1 MAAELDDLDASVRR
15 HDPDRWL
22 ASRFIG
28 DVQARADVVAL
39 YAFNHELARVA
50 GAVSNPLMGEI
61 RLTWWAEAITEIYE
75 GRAVRKHPVTLA
87 LAGAI
92 ERHNLPRDLFEA
104 MIEAR
109 YPELDDAPVDPDA
122 SEGSLMA
129 LAGIAL
135 GGADGPAVRAAAQI
149 YARQGSVAE
158 ANRLLAGLPV
168 EAFPAVA
175 YATLA
180 GHQQASAL
188 GRRMRISWAVLRGR
202 L

>member
-22 ASRFIG
+22 ASRFIS

-61 RLTWWAEAITEIYE
+61 RLTWWAEAIAEIYD
-75 GRAVRKHPVTLA
+75 GKPVRQHPVTLA
-87 LAGAI
+87 LAEAVQ
-92 ERHNLPRDLFEA
+92 RHDLPRGLFEA

-109 YPELDDAPVDPDA
+109 YPELDGAPVDADA

-129 LAGIAL
+129 LAVNVL
-135 GGADGPAVRAAAQI
+135 GADDGAGVRSAAQV
-149 YARQGSVAE
+149 YAGQGDRKA
-158 ANRLLAGLPV
+158 ANRLLTDYPAS
-168 EAFPAVA
+168 AFPALA
-175 YATLA
+175 YASLA
-180 GHQQASAL
+180 GMDEHSAL
-188 GRRMRISWAVLRGR
+188 RRRLAITWAVLRGR
-202 L
+202 I

>member
-1 MAAELDDLDASVRR
+1 MATELDDLDASVRR

-28 DVQARADVVAL
+28 DAQARADVIAL
-39 YAFNHELARVA
+39 YAFNYEIVRVA
-50 GAVSNPLMGEI
+50 SAVSNPLMGEI
-61 RLTWWAEAITEIYE
+61 RLTWWAEAVAEIYE
-75 GRAVRKHPVTLA
+75 GRAVRKHPVTVA

-92 ERHNLPRDLFEA
+92 ARTSLPRELFEA

-109 YPELDDAPVDPDA
+109 YPELDDAPIDPDA

-129 LAGIAL
+129 LAALIL
-135 GGADGPAVRAAAQI
+135 GGGDPEVIQAAARA
-149 YARQGSVAE
+149 YAGQGSLGD
-158 ANRLLAGLPV
+158 ANRLLRGFAV
-168 EAFPAVA
+168 QAFPAIA

-180 GHQQASAL
+180 NRQEASAL
-188 GRRMRISWAVLRGR
+188 GRRLRISWAVLRGR

>member
-1 MAAELDDLDASVRR
+1 MATELDDLDASVRR

-28 DVQARADVVAL
+28 DAQARADVIAL
-39 YAFNHELARVA
+39 YAFNYEIARVA

-61 RLTWWAEAITEIYE
+61 RLTWWAEAIAEIYE

-92 ERHNLPRDLFEA
+92 ARHNLPRDLFEA

-109 YPELDDAPVDPDA
+109 YPELDDEPVDPDA

-129 LAGIAL
+129 LAAAVL
-135 GGADGPAVRAAAQI
+135 GARDCPAVWRRGAA
-149 YARQGSVAE
+149 YAGQGAGRQRM
-158 ANRLLAGLPV
+158 NFAGLPV
-168 EAFPAVA
+168 SAFPAVA
-175 YATLA
+175 YAALA
-180 GHQQASAL
+180 GQQGASAL
-188 GRRMRISWAVLRGR
+188 RRRLRITWAVLTGR
-202 L
+202 A

>member
-1 MAAELDDLDASVRR
+1 LAAELDDLDASVRR

-28 DVQARADVVAL
+28 DAQARADVIAL
-39 YAFNHELARVA
+39 YAFNYEIARVA
-50 GAVSNPLMGEI
+50 GAVSNALMGEI
-61 RLTWWAEAITEIYE
+61 RLTWWAEALDEIYE

-87 LAGAI
+87 LAGAVS
-92 ERHNLPRDLFEA
+92 RHALPRPLFDA

-109 YPELDDAPVDPDA
+109 YPELDGMPVDPAA

-129 LAGIAL
+129 LAASVL
-135 GGADGPAVRAAAQI
+135 GGGDPAAVEAAALV
-149 YARQGSVAE
+149 YAGQASRQE
-158 ANRLLAGLPV
+158 ANRRLAGFPV
-168 EAFPAVA
+168 TAFPAIA

-180 GHQQASAL
+180 SRQQASTL
-188 GRRMRISWAVLRGR
+188 ERRLRLTWAVLRGR

>member
-1 MAAELDDLDASVRR
+1 LAAELDDLDASVRR

-28 DVQARADVVAL
+28 DAQARADVIAL
-39 YAFNHELARVA
+39 YAFNYEIARVA
-50 GAVSNPLMGEI
+50 GAVSNALMGEI
-61 RLTWWAEAITEIYE
+61 RLTWWDEAIAEIYE

-87 LAGAI
+87 LADAI
-92 ERHNLPRDLFEA
+92 ARHRLPRDLFEA

-129 LAGIAL
+129 LAAMAL
-135 GGADGPAVRAAAQI
+135 GGADGPAVRAAARV
-149 YARQGSVAE
+149 YAGQGSVVE
-158 ANRLLAGLPV
+158 ANRLLVGFPV
-168 EAFPAVA
+168 TAFPAVA
-175 YATLA
+175 YAALA
-180 GHQQASAL
+180 RRERSSAL
-188 GRRMRISWAVLRGR
+188 GRRLRITLAVLRGK

>member
-1 MAAELDDLDASVRR
+1 LATELDDLDASVRR

-28 DVQARADVVAL
+28 DTQARADVIAL
-39 YAFNHELARVA
+39 YAFNYEIARVA

-61 RLTWWAEAITEIYE
+61 RLTWWAEAIAEIYE

-92 ERHNLPRDLFEA
+92 ARHDLPRGLFEA

-109 YPELDDAPVDPDA
+109 YPELDDAPIDPDA

-129 LAGIAL
+129 LAAITL
-135 GGADGPAVRAAAQI
+135 GGGDPEAIQAAARAYTGQESLG
-149 YARQGSVAE
+149 Q
-158 ANRLLAGLPV
+158 ANRLLAGFPV
-168 EAFPAVA
+168 EAFPAIA
-175 YATLA
+175 YATLVN
-180 GHQQASAL
+180 HQQASAL
-188 GRRMRISWAVLRGR
+188 GRRLRISWAVLRGR